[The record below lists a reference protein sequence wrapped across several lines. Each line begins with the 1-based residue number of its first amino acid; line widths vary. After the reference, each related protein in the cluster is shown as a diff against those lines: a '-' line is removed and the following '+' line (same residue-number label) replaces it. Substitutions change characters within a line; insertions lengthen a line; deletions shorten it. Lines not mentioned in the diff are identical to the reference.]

1 MTDFLQIK
9 KKKIVRNSNRN
20 DAQRAKEKFW
30 CEGK

>member
-20 DAQRAKEKFW
+20 DAQSAKEKF
-30 CEGK
+30 C